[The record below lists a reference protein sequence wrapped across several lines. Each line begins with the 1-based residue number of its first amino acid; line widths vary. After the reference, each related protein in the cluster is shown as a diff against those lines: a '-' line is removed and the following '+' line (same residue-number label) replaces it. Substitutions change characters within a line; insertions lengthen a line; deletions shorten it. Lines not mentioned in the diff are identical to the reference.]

1 MRVRLFAGRNPPL
14 TLRSESRTSFSP
26 ESDPGP
32 SCAKA
37 AAPLGRSHDPVHIAP
52 EATVR
57 SSSPAPRG
65 ASPTRGLG
73 AKCGPQRRALAHASS
88 LDTDRTRNARAPTST
103 RSIGFCAIWVC
114 ISSGFEFEFNVCFKG
129 ACSLPFWPP
138 SITLAVVPLPPLS

>member
-1 MRVRLFAGRNPPL
+1 LRVRLFAGRNPPL

-103 RSIGFCAIWVC
+103 RSIGFCVIWVC
-114 ISSGFEFEFNVCFKG
+114 ISSSSSSQRRAVANH
-129 ACSLPFWPP
+129 SPP
-138 SITLAVVPLPPLS
+138 IRTRIAEWLHPQAAW